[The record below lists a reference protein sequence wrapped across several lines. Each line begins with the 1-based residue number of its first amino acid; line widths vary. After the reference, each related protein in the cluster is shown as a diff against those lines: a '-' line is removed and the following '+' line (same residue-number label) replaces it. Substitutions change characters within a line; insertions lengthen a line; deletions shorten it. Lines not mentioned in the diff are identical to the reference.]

1 MMTKEQLHQL
11 VEALPESMVPTAAQV
26 LEGLRRLGT
35 EPPGDGLVAG
45 NEQPREAIFA
55 TEDLR
60 RRLGP
65 PTAVVEA
72 PPIASID
79 ELAGNFWPT
88 DEDPDEFT
96 ATIRRWREADRLFNV
111 EDEELTGGDQRG

>member
-1 MMTKEQLHQL
+1 MMTKDQLHQL

-35 EPPGDGLVAG
+35 EPPGDGLAAG
-45 NEQPREAIFA
+45 NDQPRRAVFA
-55 TEDLR
+55 TEEL

-65 PTAVVEA
+65 PTAVVAA

-79 ELAGNFWPT
+79 ELASDFWPP
-88 DEDPDEFT
+88 DENPDEFT
-96 ATIRRWREADRLFNV
+96 ATIRRWREADRLFDA
-111 EDEELTGGDQRG
+111 ED